1 VVRYKTLVEIVM
13 LTTTAPA
20 AKDVSVQHN
29 HVWYRNPARD
39 PKIDR
44 IGQAFIKEV
53 NRQFADDIP
62 IWENKIYL
70 EKPQLCDGDGPSARL
85 RKWAAQFHVDAA

>member
-1 VVRYKTLVEIVM
+1 MRYKTLVEIVV
-13 LTTTAPA
+13 LTTTAPV

-29 HVWYRNPARD
+29 HVWCRNPARD
-39 PKIDR
+39 PKVDR

-70 EKPQLCDGDGPSARL
+70 DKPQLCDGDGPIARL